1 MTLLFKMTTS
11 GQFLYLFTKKKHFFE
26 AIPKDL
32 NIKNGYIPNFY
43 EKLVIDFI
51 VQNDNFR
58 TIFMLVHEEINF
70 FEAIPRDLK
79 TKNGYISNFYEKLA
93 NNFMIYIH
101 DFNTIFMLVQVISNI
116 FKPPL
121 ET

>member
-1 MTLLFKMTTS
+1 MTLLFKMTIS
-11 GQFLYLFTKKKHFFE
+11 GQFLYLFTKKIYFFE

-43 EKLVIDFI
+43 EKFVIDFI

-58 TIFMLVHEEINF
+58 TIFMLVHKEINF

-79 TKNGYISNFYEKLA
+79 TKNGYISNFYEKLG
-93 NNFMIYIH
+93 NDFIVQNDNFR
-101 DFNTIFMLVQVISNI
+101 TIFILVHEKKKL
-116 FKPPL
+116 FF
-121 ET
+121 

>member
-11 GQFLYLFTKKKHFFE
+11 GQFLYLFTKKKYFFE

-51 VQNDNFR
+51 VQNENFR

-70 FEAIPRDLK
+70 FEAIPRDLN
-79 TKNGYISNFYEKLA
+79 TKNGCIYNCFEKLT
-93 NNFMIYIH
+93 NDYIVQNDNFR
-101 DFNTIFMLVQVISNI
+101 TIFMLVHN
-116 FKPPL
+116 F
-121 ET
+121 